1 MSAQVEEV
9 PSLDSLVT
17 KAKTLFKEKFG
28 REATHGGAAP
38 GRVNLIG
45 EHTDYN
51 MGLVFPMAL
60 PLVTVVVGSISDTEN
75 VTVYSQSQVDDLCYF
90 LRDYAYSMALKIEI
104 DMFSEFFH

>member
-1 MSAQVEEV
+1 MSAKVEEV

-17 KAKTLFKEKFG
+17 KAKDLFREKFG
-28 REATHGGAAP
+28 RAATHGGAAP

-60 PLVTVVVGSISDTEN
+60 PLVTVVVGAVSESGNIT
-75 VTVYSQSQVDDLCYF
+75 
-90 LRDYAYSMALKIEI
+90 I
-104 DMFSEFFH
+104 FSPS

>member
-1 MSAQVEEV
+1 MSAKVEDV
-9 PSLDSLVT
+9 PSVDSLVA
-17 KAKTLFKEKFG
+17 KAKDLFQEKFG

-60 PLVTVVVGSISDTEN
+60 PLVTVVVGAVSDSGNIS
-75 VTVYSQSQVDDLCYF
+75 VYSQSQVGKHNFYTVVAENF
-90 LRDYAYSMALKIEI
+90 IKIDI
-104 DMFSEFFH
+104 